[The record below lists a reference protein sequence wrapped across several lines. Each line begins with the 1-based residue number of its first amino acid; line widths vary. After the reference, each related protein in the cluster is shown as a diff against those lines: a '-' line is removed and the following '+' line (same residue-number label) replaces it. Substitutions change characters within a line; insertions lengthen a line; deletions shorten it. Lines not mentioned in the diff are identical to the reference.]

1 MRNLMRNKKILYIS
15 QEITPYLKATPLGTT
30 CQMLPHKV
38 QEKGFE
44 VRTFM
49 PKYGC
54 INERRN
60 QLHEVIRLSGMNL
73 VIDDTDHPLII
84 KVATLQASRMQVYFI
99 DNDEYFQHHAVKDL
113 EIKETSEENDER
125 LIFFSRGVMETV
137 KKLRWEP
144 AAIHCS
150 GWVTALA
157 PMYIKKLYADDP
169 TIGPAKIIYS
179 LFDDSFSGTLDPR
192 FVEKLKMEGFTD
204 EDLLPVTSAPVDC
217 ITLNKLAIRYADGI
231 IQASPDVP
239 AELLEYTKE
248 LGKAFLPY
256 QGEEIQA
263 EKVVEFYE
271 NI

>member
-1 MRNLMRNKKILYIS
+1 MRNLMRNKRILYIS
-15 QEITPYLKATPLGTT
+15 QEMTPYLKATPLGST

-99 DNDEYFQHHAVKDL
+99 DNDDYFQHHVVTDL
-113 EIKETSEENDER
+113 EIRETPEENDER

-150 GWVTALA
+150 GWASALA
-157 PMYIKKLYADDP
+157 PLYIKKLYADDP

-179 LFDDSFSGTLDPR
+179 LFDDIFPDTLNER

-204 EDLLPVTSAPVDC
+204 EDIAPLTTDPVDC
-217 ITLNKLAIRYADGI
+217 LALNKLAIKYADGVT
-231 IQASPDVP
+231 QASAEVP
-239 AELLEYTKE
+239 QELMDYAKE
-248 LGKAFLPY
+248 LGKPFLPY

-263 EKVVEFYE
+263 APVIEFYE
-271 NI
+271 NL

>member
-1 MRNLMRNKKILYIS
+1 MRNKKILYIS
-15 QEITPYLKATPLGTT
+15 QEITPYLKATPLGAT

-60 QLHEVIRLSGMNL
+60 QLHEVIRLSGINL

-113 EIKETSEENDER
+113 EIRETPAENDER
-125 LIFFSRGVMETV
+125 LIFFVRGVMETV

-144 AAIHCS
+144 AVMHCS
-150 GWVTALA
+150 GWVTALS
-157 PMYIKKLYADDP
+157 PMYIKKAYADDP
-169 TIGPAKIIYS
+169 TIGPSKVVYS
-179 LFDDSFSGTLDPR
+179 LCDDLFPGTLDPR
-192 FVEKLKMEGFTD
+192 FVEKLRMDGFTD
-204 EDLLPVTSAPVDC
+204 DDIEPLGNADAVDC
-217 ITLNKLAIRYADGI
+217 MMLNKLAIRYADGI
-231 IQASPDVP
+231 IQTSPDVP
-239 AELLEYTKE
+239 QELADYAKS
-248 LGKAFLPY
+248 LGKPFLPY
-256 QGEEIQA
+256 QGEDFDATPIT
-263 EKVVEFYE
+263 EFYE
-271 NI
+271 SL